1 MYLQRA
7 TDAQEAGGD
16 TERQVT
22 ILGCSCLLLPTWQ
35 LHLNLNI
42 SDIPLPQSALFFRFY
57 LSNRRKMFFIWNLHV
72 AFDWLIIIIRLKK
85 KGSHLYSIFSAF
97 CLFVFLQLK
106 RCHLY
111 SRGGCTWRRAS
122 RSPRFLSFYFIL
134 SFCHFVS
141 LSFFCPFVFLQL
153 KKYSPIFKGRM
164 HIASC
169 FSISPL
175 EPNLWNVHFVI
186 RGKMYTCKG
195 IGLKYTCNRYLKK
208 YKKDPQKVHLAEGY
222 L

>member
-1 MYLQRA
+1 MVEIYLQRA

-97 CLFVFLQLK
+97 CLFAAKKVS
-106 RCHLY
+106 HLY

-122 RSPRFLSFYFIL
+122 RSPRFLSFYFFVILSHCLFFVLL
-134 SFCHFVS
+134 SFCS
-141 LSFFCPFVFLQL
+141 
-153 KKYSPIFKGRM
+153 
-164 HIASC
+164 
-169 FSISPL
+169 
-175 EPNLWNVHFVI
+175 
-186 RGKMYTCKG
+186 
-195 IGLKYTCNRYLKK
+195 
-208 YKKDPQKVHLAEGY
+208 
-222 L
+222 